1 MMMSP
6 PYSSGDGLPATR
18 RGGKRMQGRVGLEQ
32 GLVHLCMLVYTCNI
46 CMYVWLTCDPCNS
59 VCVFAHLYMAG
70 KASS

>member
-18 RGGKRMQGRVGLEQ
+18 RQGREENAGERVGFKQ

-46 CMYVWLTCDPCNS
+46 CMYG
-59 VCVFAHLYMAG
+59 MANL
-70 KASS
+70 